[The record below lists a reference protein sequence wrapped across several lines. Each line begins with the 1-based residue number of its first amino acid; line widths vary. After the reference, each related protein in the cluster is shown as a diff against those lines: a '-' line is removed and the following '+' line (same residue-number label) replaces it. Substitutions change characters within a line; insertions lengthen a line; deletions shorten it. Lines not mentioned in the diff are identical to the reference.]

1 MFTVLSNRF
10 QEIFSSLR
18 GEIRLTPEVVDQSLR
33 EIRLALLEADVNFKV
48 VRAFIER
55 VRERTADKAVLA
67 SLTPSQQVISIV
79 RTELLNLLGEDGS
92 NLFNKKKT
100 NSSYFDG
107 WASGIWKNHHDG
119 QTWKMVS

>member
-1 MFTVLSNRF
+1 M
-10 QEIFSSLR
+10 
-18 GEIRLTPEVVDQSLR
+18 VDQSLR